1 MKQIH
6 PLQRKRRLDVAAKSI
21 AEVDAKIAKVESA
34 LEKARSAADDPVHY
48 SSFAAVTEESFVC
61 RRSANDCKS
70 A

>member
-1 MKQIH
+1 M
-6 PLQRKRRLDVAAKSI
+6 AAKSI